1 MGFPL
6 QAGHELVVLYHNPT
20 AADPHTV
27 GVPVFRAYTNE
38 QGFQKALH
46 LFGLSLTQYG
56 TDSAM
61 LLGQIKA
68 RIEELQRQ
76 MDEARELYD
85 RVETSAQKL
94 NGAGR

>member
-61 LLGQIKA
+61 LLRQIDA
-68 RIEELQRQ
+68 RIEDLKTQIE
-76 MDEARELYD
+76 EAKVLRD
-85 RVETSAQKL
+85 QVETGAQKL